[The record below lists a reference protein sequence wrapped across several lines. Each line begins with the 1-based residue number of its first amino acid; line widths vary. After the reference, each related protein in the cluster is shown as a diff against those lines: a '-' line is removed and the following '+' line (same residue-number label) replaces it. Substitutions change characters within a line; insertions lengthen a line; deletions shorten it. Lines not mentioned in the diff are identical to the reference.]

1 MATEKRSVLF
11 KRLGYALKLILSIAI
26 TWLVFRKI
34 RLSDVLDGIAA
45 IPISMAVL
53 ILFISLLRHYLQY
66 QNWWLALQMNP
77 GFVAKRKDIQTS
89 YLIGNF
95 LRFLLPGGHGTFGKV
110 FFIKNSS
117 KTATAVAVTSE
128 RAAQTWAVFLFAA
141 LGASYYYLDWAVELR
156 LLLLGFIVLF
166 PLLLWILIRLHPAFT
181 EVREGYKRDVPRMLL
196 IQICTNLLTMLQY
209 WLLLG
214 VMLRISYPETVL
226 RMSLVQF
233 SDTIPITISGLGL
246 REGFA
251 VHFLEDAGVS
261 AKQAVTATLGLFVSQ
276 DIIPG
281 LVGLP
286 FFLMHKKHSA
296 VGKEA

>member
-1 MATEKRSVLF
+1 MAPKQSSVLL
-11 KRLGYALKLILSIAI
+11 KRLGYALKLILSVLI

-34 RLSDVLDGIAA
+34 NLSEVWEGITTIPPGIAL
-45 IPISMAVL
+45 L
-53 ILFISLLRHYLQY
+53 ILLISLIRHYLQY

-77 GFVAKRKDIQTS
+77 GFVAKRRDIQCS

-128 RAAQTWAVFLFAA
+128 RVAQTWSVFLFAA
-141 LGASYYYLDWAVELR
+141 LGASYYYLQWYAVYK
-156 LLLLGFIVLF
+156 LLLLGLILAF
-166 PLLLWILIRLHPAFT
+166 PLLFWIPVRLHPAFS
-181 EVREGYKRDVPRMLL
+181 EVREGYKRDLPIMLL

-286 FFLMHKKHSA
+286 FFLMHKRSSSS
-296 VGKEA
+296 GKEG

>member
-1 MATEKRSVLF
+1 MAPKQSSVLL
-11 KRLGYALKLILSIAI
+11 KRLGYALKLILSVLI

-34 RLSDVLDGIAA
+34 NLSEVWEGITAIPPGIAL
-45 IPISMAVL
+45 L
-53 ILFISLLRHYLQY
+53 ILLISLIRHYLQY

-77 GFVAKRKDIQTS
+77 GFVAKRRDIQCS

-128 RAAQTWAVFLFAA
+128 RVAQTWSVFLFAA
-141 LGASYYYLDWAVELR
+141 LGASYYYLQWYAVYK
-156 LLLLGFIVLF
+156 LLLLGLILAF
-166 PLLLWILIRLHPAFT
+166 PLLFCIPVRLHPAFS
-181 EVREGYKRDVPRMLL
+181 EVREGYKRDLPIMLL

>member
-1 MATEKRSVLF
+1 MAIKPGSVLL
-11 KRLGYALKLILSIAI
+11 KRLGYALKLILSVVI

-34 RLSDVLDGIAA
+34 NLSDVLEGIAA
-45 IPISMAVL
+45 IPPALAAL
-53 ILFISLLRHYLQY
+53 ILVISLLRHYLQY

-77 GFVAKRKDIQTS
+77 GFIAKRRDIQCS

-156 LLLLGFIVLF
+156 ILLLGFIAIF
-166 PLLLWILIRLHPAFT
+166 PLLLWIPVRYHPAFS
-181 EVREGYKRDVPRMLL
+181 EVREGYRRDLPWMLL

-209 WLLLG
+209 WLLLSL
-214 VMLRISYPETVL
+214 MLKISFPQTVL

-251 VHFLEDAGVS
+251 VHFLEDAGVT
-261 AKQAVTATLGLFVSQ
+261 AKQAVTATLGLFIFQ
-276 DIIPG
+276 DLIPG

-286 FFLMHKKHSA
+286 FFLTHKKSSA
-296 VGKEA
+296 KEG

>member
-1 MATEKRSVLF
+1 MAPKQSSVLL
-11 KRLGYALKLILSIAI
+11 KRLGYALKLILSVLI

-34 RLSDVLDGIAA
+34 NLSEVWEGITAIPPGIAL
-45 IPISMAVL
+45 L
-53 ILFISLLRHYLQY
+53 ILLISLIRHYLQY

-77 GFVAKRKDIQTS
+77 GFVAKRRDIQCS

-128 RAAQTWAVFLFAA
+128 RVAQTWSVFLFAA
-141 LGASYYYLDWAVELR
+141 LGASYYYLQWYAVYK
-156 LLLLGFIVLF
+156 LLLLGLILAF
-166 PLLLWILIRLHPAFT
+166 PLLFWIPVRLHPAFS
-181 EVREGYKRDVPRMLL
+181 EVREGYKRDLPIMLL

-286 FFLMHKKHSA
+286 FFLMHKRSSSS
-296 VGKEA
+296 GKEG